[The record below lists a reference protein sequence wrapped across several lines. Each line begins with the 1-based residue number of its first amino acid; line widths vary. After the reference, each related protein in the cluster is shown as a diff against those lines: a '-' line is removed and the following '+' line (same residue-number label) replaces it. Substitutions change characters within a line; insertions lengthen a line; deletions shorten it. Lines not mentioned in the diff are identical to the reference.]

1 VSRSF
6 FAQAGAR
13 EQESTRVQIQ
23 QFQPSVFRPQ
33 PPPLWYVTNGELT
46 VGPVVTGLL
55 TRGVEYGRVPDYC
68 RVRAFR
74 GIWRDLESVREIA
87 ALNGK
92 SKPSI
97 TTPSLLAE
105 LGRSVERIKHEDD
118 LCYDVTQLSLI
129 ATGAEAAMFHYRGRA
144 SRALV
149 TRCVLGPVSNEM
161 LGRPLSE
168 HDPVLRSAR
177 LGRPVTGPPY
187 GVTEDALA
195 IRFASSRGGV
205 GGAAMIPFFVGGTL
219 TAMLEL
225 SRPGRAFRRADLQR
239 AERMVQR
246 VLRARAR

>member
-1 VSRSF
+1 
-6 FAQAGAR
+6 
-13 EQESTRVQIQ
+13 VQIQ
-23 QFQPSVFRPQ
+23 QFQPSVFKPQ

-55 TRGVEYGRVPDYC
+55 TRGVEYGRIPDYC
-68 RVRAFR
+68 QVRAFR
-74 GIWRDLESVREIA
+74 GSWRELDSVREIA

-97 TTPSLLAE
+97 HAPSLLAE

-118 LCYDVTQLSLI
+118 LCYDVTQLALI
-129 ATGAEAAMFHYRGRA
+129 ATGAESAMLHYRGR
-144 SRALV
+144 SSWALT
-149 TRCVLGPVSNEM
+149 TRCVVGPMSNE
-161 LGRPLSE
+161 LVGRPLSE
-168 HDPVLRSAR
+168 HDLVLKSAR

-187 GVTEDALA
+187 GPAEDALA

-205 GGAAMIPFFVGGTL
+205 GGAAMIPFFVGNTL

-239 AERMVQR
+239 AERIVQR
-246 VLRARAR
+246 VLRVRLH